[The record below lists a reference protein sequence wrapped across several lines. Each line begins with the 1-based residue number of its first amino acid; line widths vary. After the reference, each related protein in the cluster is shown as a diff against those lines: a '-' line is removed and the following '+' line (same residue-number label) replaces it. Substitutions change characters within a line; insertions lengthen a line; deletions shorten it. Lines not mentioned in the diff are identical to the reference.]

1 MADPAFA
8 EMEAEA
14 ESLIPRNTFSRNTR
28 DDKSLRPALQEDI
41 TQTETSPL
49 LGPPVLTNGPAKTWY
64 NTASVYSFTWRWLMK
79 RCFGCYPHSC

>member
-1 MADPAFA
+1 MADPAFV

-28 DDKSLRPALQEDI
+28 DDKSPRPAVQEDI
-41 TQTETSPL
+41 TQAETSPL

-64 NTASVYSFTWRWLMK
+64 NTASVSSLAWRWLMK
-79 RCFGCYPHSC
+79 RSFGYYLHFC